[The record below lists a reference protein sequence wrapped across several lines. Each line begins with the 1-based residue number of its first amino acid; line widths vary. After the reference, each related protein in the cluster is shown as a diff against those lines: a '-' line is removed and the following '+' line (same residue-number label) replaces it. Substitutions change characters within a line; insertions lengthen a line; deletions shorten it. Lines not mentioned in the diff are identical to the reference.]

1 MGIRPENHASAL
13 GKHFT
18 RKLMD
23 DRLMRRNIDP
33 AIFLRGGQSE
43 HVVIFIDRSADRAQR
58 IVAVGQHIRNREPGQ
73 ARRARRLDNPH
84 IRNVMA
90 GHFVKM
96 NLQLFLI
103 PGSVVRLKDGPRDR
117 AFARTFRRACD
128 SFLFKERLCL
138 LTVFHQSASVNQV
151 YAAIV

>member
-1 MGIRPENHASAL
+1 
-13 GKHFT
+13 
-18 RKLMD
+18 
-23 DRLMRRNIDP
+23 
-33 AIFLRGGQSE
+33 
-43 HVVIFIDRSADRAQR
+43 
-58 IVAVGQHIRNREPGQ
+58 
-73 ARRARRLDNPH
+73 
-84 IRNVMA
+84 MA

-103 PGSVVRLKDGPRDR
+103 PGSVVILKDGPRDR